1 MKDIIEALNGKDYIE
16 KLNDDYLVSFCGVD
30 EVDELID
37 FIRDNWRADHIFV
50 KSRKMFDFQ
59 HLDKI
64 NNRYNF
70 VIARN
75 KESKEIHSIL
85 GFIPSNHY
93 DPDIKKVMI
102 WPAIWKTREDIKVKG
117 LGVAL
122 YYYLKENIKIDNISI
137 LGISEIALSI
147 YKHWNFT
154 TGKIKQY
161 VLPNTNISEF
171 VLSDGLN
178 DVDINCSKEDIYCL
192 EKLNEEAYLKLDES
206 LKMFSDCGEYKS
218 KNYYLNRFYRHP
230 FYKYDFY
237 MIKNDEAKAII
248 VARECEGNGAKCLRI
263 VDYIGD
269 IEYLS
274 GVTNSLNR
282 LMEDNSYEYIDFV
295 EVGLDEDKLSNAG
308 FIDRDSK
315 SDIIVPNYFEPFD
328 KRNIYLDYAFN
339 SISDEKPVFY
349 KADSDQ
355 DRPNY
360 LKEGE

>member
-1 MKDIIEALNGKDYIE
+1 MKDIIEALNGKDYID
-16 KLNDDYLVSFCGVD
+16 KLNDNYIVSFCGVD
-30 EVDELID
+30 EVEDLID

-59 HLDKI
+59 HLDKV
-64 NNRYNF
+64 NNLYNF

-85 GFIPSNHY
+85 GFIPSYHY
-93 DPDIKKVMI
+93 DSDIKNVMI

-154 TGKIKQY
+154 TGKIKQF
-161 VLPNTNISEF
+161 VLPNTKINKF
-171 VLSDGLN
+171 VLSEGLEGV
-178 DVDINCSKEDIYCL
+178 DVVTREDIYSL
-192 EKLNEEAYLKLDES
+192 EKIDEEDYLKLDES
-206 LKMFSDCGEYKS
+206 LKMFSDCGKYKS
-218 KNYYLNRFYRHP
+218 KKYYLNRFLRHP
-230 FYKYDFY
+230 FYKYYFY
-237 MIKNDEAKAII
+237 LIKDDKPEAII
-248 VARECEGNGAKCLRI
+248 ISRVCEGDGAKCLRI
-263 VDYIGD
+263 VDFIGD

-274 GVTNSLNR
+274 GVSNSLIK
-282 LMEDNSYEYIDFV
+282 LMQDNNYEYIDFV
-295 EVGLDEDKLSNAG
+295 EVGLDEDKLINAG

-315 SDIIVPNYFEPFD
+315 EGLIVPNYFEPFD

-349 KADSDQ
+349 KADADQ

-360 LKEGE
+360 LKD